1 MAKLKGTDHLMQ
13 RSRPLATSTQI
24 TKLQIM
30 NKILKKNVII
40 WQFLFLD
47 FSINAQGFCNNGGL
61 MIPNGLMLQPL

>member
-1 MAKLKGTDHLMQ
+1 MAKLKGIDHFDAKIKAPCNLN
-13 RSRPLATSTQI
+13 TNHKI
-24 TKLQIM
+24 TNHEQ
-30 NKILKKNVII
+30 NFEKNVII